1 MLVLLAVMTV
11 AATPTAPVS
20 AADARPHMAMI
31 DSAAR
36 PVCKSNGRYEIADPA
51 LLYRQDG
58 KAKMANLGKLPK
70 ANHEKAVLRTVDG
83 CAAPV
88 VVGYEVGR

>member
-1 MLVLLAVMTV
+1 MLTLLAAVTL
-11 AATPTAPVS
+11 AAAPPTIVTPRAYVTDDP
-20 AADARPHMAMI
+20 
-31 DSAAR
+31 AR

-51 LLYRQDG
+51 LLYRHDEPARASTLAQ
-58 KAKMANLGKLPK
+58 LPK

>member
-1 MLVLLAVMTV
+1 MLALLAAMIV
-11 AATPTAPVS
+11 AASPVPVEVK
-20 AADARPHMAMI
+20 PHMAMV
-31 DSAAR
+31 DSSAR
-36 PVCKSNGRYEIADPA
+36 PACKANGRYEIADPA
-51 LLYRQDG
+51 LLYRNDG
-58 KAKMANLGKLPK
+58 QARATSLGQLPK